1 MSPTPTRSR
10 GADDDTRQ
18 LFLERRRRARWSPWR
33 WVAGV
38 VVVLG
43 IVAAALWLVFFS
55 SVLAV
60 DEVEVNGADVL
71 ETADVRTA
79 ARVPEGRPLARVDV
93 AGIERRVEALAA
105 VRDATVTRAWPDGI
119 RIDVVERVAIAVVVR
134 GTTVQGI
141 DADGVAFRTYEEAPS
156 DLPLVELG
164 EGADTEAVVEAA
176 RVVAAMPD
184 DTAAQVASIA
194 VTSVDQIDLT
204 LRDGSAVV
212 WGSAEDSDA
221 KGEVLAVLL
230 AQDDLDVEEYDVSVP
245 ARPTTR

>member
-1 MSPTPTRSR
+1 MSPVPTRSR
-10 GADDDTRQ
+10 GSDDDTRQ

-33 WVAGV
+33 WVAGA

-43 IVAAALWLVFFS
+43 LVAAAVWLVFFS

-60 DEVEVNGADVL
+60 SKVQVTGADVL
-71 ETADVRTA
+71 ATADVREA

-93 AGIERRVEALAA
+93 AAIERRVEALAA

-119 RIDVVERVAIAVVVR
+119 RIEVDERVAIAVVVR
-134 GTTVQGI
+134 GDKVQGL
-141 DADGVAFRTYEEAPS
+141 DADGIAFRTYEEPPT
-156 DLPLVELG
+156 DLPLVQLG
-164 EGADTEAVVEAA
+164 EGADAEAVVEAA
-176 RVVAAMPD
+176 RVVAAMPA
-184 DTAAQVASIA
+184 DTAAEVASIA
-194 VTSVDQIDLT
+194 VTSVDQIDLA
-204 LRDGSAVV
+204 LRDGSSVV